1 MPLTIPPS
9 DKIEALIRDITA
21 AEIMPRFQTL
31 SHNEKWE
38 KRPGSIVTA
47 ADVAAEAF
55 ASAENPAAALASR
68 EGRERAILDAARTNP
83 LAMRVA
89 AFASK

>member
-1 MPLTIPPS
+1 
-9 DKIEALIRDITA
+9 
-21 AEIMPRFQTL
+21 MPRSVGSETMTL
-31 SHNEKWE
+31 EE
-38 KRPGSIVTA
+38 GRT
-47 ADVAAEAF
+47 AAEAF
-55 ASAENPAAALASR
+55 ASAENLAAALASR